1 MEIGSRHLAGF
12 KYARLGSERSDFPNK
27 RKQVGAAY
35 IDGNRIVIASNMLK
49 TAPIA
54 KRLGSIY
61 SRMHAE
67 MNCLQG
73 IEDCSNGELYI
84 YREHANGKIA
94 LARPC
99 EYCLPLLQDRGC
111 RHIFFTTD
119 TGYEYLDM
127 RSL

>member
-12 KYARLGSERSDFPNK
+12 RYAKLGAERSDFPNK
-27 RKQVGAAY
+27 RKRVGAAY
-35 IDGNRIVIASNMLK
+35 IDGGRIVLASNMLK
-49 TAPIA
+49 TAPVA
-54 KRLGSIY
+54 KSLGSRYERI
-61 SRMHAE
+61 HAE

-73 IEDCSNGELYI
+73 IEDASNGELYI

-94 LARPC
+94 MARPC
-99 EYCLPLLQDRGC
+99 EFCIPLLQEHGC

-119 TGYEYLDM
+119 EGYSYLDM